1 MADAVIQGK
10 SSSGIVEDIAVS
22 ASCDEKANTIATSIT
37 SELLQV
43 KNTIE
48 SSLDI
53 LFDDLLI
60 DFIENNNDSIVNE
73 TNAQNIAAYF
83 PYFKELSD
91 EFDTELSNIHNKSI
105 NTNITIKKDSINS
118 ILSDSEISEIPLSF
132 IAIYETEP
140 SDSGW
145 FIQEKI
151 NAYGASITKSGE
163 MKHFTCF
170 TDAENCSTTDRS
182 LVALRN
188 ASERYTRTST
198 FLNNS
203 YNPTSYNYQLVIED
217 EQRVDFDING
227 NPKIGFVFI
236 RIGST

>member
-73 TNAQNIAAYF
+73 TNAQNIAAFF

-91 EFDTELSNIHNKSI
+91 EFDTELSEYS
-105 NTNITIKKDSINS
+105 
-118 ILSDSEISEIPLSF
+118 
-132 IAIYETEP
+132 
-140 SDSGW
+140 
-145 FIQEKI
+145 
-151 NAYGASITKSGE
+151 
-163 MKHFTCF
+163 
-170 TDAENCSTTDRS
+170 
-182 LVALRN
+182 
-188 ASERYTRTST
+188 
-198 FLNNS
+198 
-203 YNPTSYNYQLVIED
+203 
-217 EQRVDFDING
+217 
-227 NPKIGFVFI
+227 
-236 RIGST
+236 